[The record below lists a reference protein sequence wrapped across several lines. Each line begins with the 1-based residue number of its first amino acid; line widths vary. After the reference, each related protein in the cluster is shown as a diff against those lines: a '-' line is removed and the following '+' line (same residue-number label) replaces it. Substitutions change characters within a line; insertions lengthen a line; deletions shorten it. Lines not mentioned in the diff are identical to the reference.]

1 MKKEDIQ
8 QIAIIGAGQ
17 MGHQIAMLCALGGYE
32 TTIQDLHES
41 ALEKAESTL
50 HSIMDK
56 WVKKSKLTEEA
67 KKAAFGRLTFTTSLE
82 QAAGH
87 ADFIIEAVVE
97 KLDVKK
103 ELFAKLDKLS
113 KPHAIFA
120 SNSSTIVNS
129 LIADATS
136 RQDKVV
142 NMHFFF
148 PPLVMDCVEV
158 VMSEQT
164 SRETAELTM
173 DVCKTINRTAVL
185 LNKEISGFIAN
196 RILGAL
202 QREAVFLYEEGYA
215 SFEDID
221 IICRK
226 ALNHPIGPFEL
237 MDLSGIDVGY
247 YVMQQRFAE
256 SGDPADKPFACIEQK
271 VRQGELGR
279 KTGKGWYEYKKS
291 GSGLVSSDRHKRG

>member
-1 MKKEDIQ
+1 MMKKEDIQ
-8 QIAIIGAGQ
+8 QISVIGAGQ

-32 TTIQDLHES
+32 TVIQDVQES
-41 ALEKAESTL
+41 ALEKAEASL
-50 HSIMDK
+50 RKLMDK
-56 WVKKSKLTEEA
+56 WVSKSKLTEEQ
-67 KKAAFGRLTFTTSLE
+67 KEAAFGRLTFTPSLE
-82 QAAGH
+82 QAAAH

-97 KLDVKK
+97 KLDVKR
-103 ELFAKLDKLS
+103 ELFAKLDQMA

-129 LIADATS
+129 LIASATN
-136 RQDKVV
+136 RADKVV

-158 VMSEQT
+158 VMSEDT
-164 SRETAELTM
+164 SKETADLTM
-173 DVCKTINRTAVL
+173 DVCNTINRTAVL

-202 QREAVFLYEEGYA
+202 QREAVYLYEEGYA
-215 SFEDID
+215 SFQDID
-221 IICRK
+221 TICRK

-247 YVMQQRFAE
+247 YVMQQRYAE

-271 VRQGELGR
+271 VRQGDLGR
-279 KTGKGWYEYKKS
+279 KTGKGWYTYQKEEVKK
-291 GSGLVSSDRHKRG
+291 

>member
-8 QIAIIGAGQ
+8 QISVIGAGQ

-32 TTIQDLHES
+32 TVIQDVQES
-41 ALEKAESTL
+41 ALEKAEASL
-50 HSIMDK
+50 RKLMDK
-56 WVKKSKLTEEA
+56 WVSKSKLTEEQ
-67 KKAAFGRLTFTTSLE
+67 KEAAFGRLTFTPSLE
-82 QAAGH
+82 QAAAH

-97 KLDVKK
+97 KLDVKR
-103 ELFAKLDKLS
+103 ELFAKLDQIA

-129 LIADATS
+129 LIASATN
-136 RQDKVV
+136 RADKVV

-158 VMSEQT
+158 VMSEDT
-164 SRETAELTM
+164 SKETADLTM
-173 DVCKTINRTAVL
+173 DVCNTINRTAVL

-202 QREAVFLYEEGYA
+202 QREAVYLYEEGYA
-215 SFEDID
+215 SFQDID
-221 IICRK
+221 TICRK

-247 YVMQQRFAE
+247 YVMQQRYAE

-271 VRQGELGR
+271 VRQGDLGR
-279 KTGKGWYEYKKS
+279 KTGKGWYTYQKEEVKK
-291 GSGLVSSDRHKRG
+291 

>member
-8 QIAIIGAGQ
+8 QISVIGAGQ

-32 TTIQDLHES
+32 TVIQDVQES
-41 ALEKAESTL
+41 ALEKAEASL
-50 HSIMDK
+50 RKLMDK
-56 WVKKSKLTEEA
+56 WVSKSKLTEEQ
-67 KKAAFGRLTFTTSLE
+67 KEAAFGRLTFTPSLE
-82 QAAGH
+82 QAAAH

-97 KLDVKK
+97 KLDVKR
-103 ELFAKLDKLS
+103 ELFAKLDQMA

-129 LIADATS
+129 LIASATN
-136 RQDKVV
+136 RADKVV

-158 VMSEQT
+158 VMSEDT
-164 SRETAELTM
+164 SKETADLTM
-173 DVCKTINRTAVL
+173 DVCNTINRTAVL

-202 QREAVFLYEEGYA
+202 QREAVYLYEEGYA
-215 SFEDID
+215 SFQDID
-221 IICRK
+221 TICRK

-247 YVMQQRFAE
+247 YVMQQRYAE

-271 VRQGELGR
+271 VRQGDLGR
-279 KTGKGWYEYKKS
+279 KTGKGWYTYQKEEVKK
-291 GSGLVSSDRHKRG
+291 

>member
-8 QIAIIGAGQ
+8 QISVIGAGQ
-17 MGHQIAMLCALGGYE
+17 MGHQIAMLSALGGYE
-32 TTIQDLHES
+32 TILQDVQES

-67 KKAAFGRLTFTTSLE
+67 KQAAFSRLKFTSSLE
-82 QAAGH
+82 QAASH

-97 KLDVKK
+97 KLDVKRD
-103 ELFAKLDKLS
+103 LFAKLDLLA
-113 KPHAIFA
+113 KPHAILA

-129 LIADATS
+129 LIASATD
-136 RQDKVV
+136 REDKVV

-158 VMSEQT
+158 VMSEKT
-164 SRETAELTM
+164 SNETAELTM

-185 LNKEISGFIAN
+185 LKKEISGFIAN

-215 SFEDID
+215 SYEDID

-247 YVMQQRFAE
+247 YVMQQRYAE

-271 VRQGELGR
+271 VRQGDLGR
-279 KTGKGWYEYKKS
+279 KTGKGWYTYQKEEVKK
-291 GSGLVSSDRHKRG
+291 